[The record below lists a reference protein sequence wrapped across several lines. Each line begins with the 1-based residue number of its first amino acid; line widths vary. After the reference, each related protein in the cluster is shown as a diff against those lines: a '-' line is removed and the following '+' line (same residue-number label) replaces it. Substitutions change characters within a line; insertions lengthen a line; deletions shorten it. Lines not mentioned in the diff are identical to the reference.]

1 MMLAKSNL
9 TCQII
14 PLRVCLNGASGRMGQ
29 RIDRACLESNGT
41 AIVTARNSLDAPL
54 DATHDATASN
64 FDVVIDFSS
73 DAGTQIAINLALRAR
88 CPLLIGTT
96 GITDSTREVL
106 RSSSVQIPVL
116 IAPNTSIGVAVM
128 RHLAKEA
135 ARLLAEDFHISI
147 SEVHHTQKRDQPS
160 GTALALADSVA
171 KGQGTPFP
179 LNEIKSV
186 REGDVIGDHEVVF
199 AGPGEV
205 LTLRHHAEDRDLFAL
220 GAIRLAIWIAK
231 QPPGMYGLDD
241 WFSQFMKAKQ

>member
-1 MMLAKSNL
+1 
-9 TCQII
+9 
-14 PLRVCLNGASGRMGQ
+14 MGQ
-29 RIDRACLESNGT
+29 RIDRACRESAGT

-54 DATHDATASN
+54 DDATSN

-73 DAGTQIAINLALRAR
+73 DAGAQIAINLALRAR

-96 GITDSTREVL
+96 GITDATREVL
-106 RSSSVQIPVL
+106 RSTSVQIPVL
-116 IAPNTSIGVAVM
+116 IAPNTSIGIAVM
-128 RHLAKEA
+128 RHLVSQA
-135 ARLLAEDFHISI
+135 ARLLAADFHISI

-179 LNEIKSV
+179 VNEIKSI

-199 AGPGEV
+199 AGAGEV
-205 LTLRHHAEDRDLFAL
+205 MTLRHHAEDRDLFAL
-220 GAIRLAIWIAK
+220 GAIRLAIWISK

>member
-1 MMLAKSNL
+1 MMPAFSNL

-41 AIVTARNSLDAPL
+41 AVVTARNSRDAPL
-54 DATHDATASN
+54 DATSSN

-128 RHLAKEA
+128 RHLVSEA
-135 ARLLAEDFHISI
+135 ARLLSADFHISI

-231 QPPGMYGLDD
+231 QPPGIYGLDD
-241 WFSQFMKAKQ
+241 WFSQFMKAKH

>member
-1 MMLAKSNL
+1 MMLAKSNF

-41 AIVTARNSLDAPL
+41 AVVTARNSRDAPL
-54 DATHDATASN
+54 DATSSN

-128 RHLAKEA
+128 RHLVSEA
-135 ARLLAEDFHISI
+135 ARLLSADFHISI

-231 QPPGMYGLDD
+231 QPPGIYGLDD
-241 WFSQFMKAKQ
+241 WFSQFMKAKH